1 MPNDPDQTCDR
12 VAAKQHGLISREQAI
27 AAGLTPRM
35 VSVRLGTRR
44 WRPARHCE
52 VYAVGAAPATWE
64 QSVMAACIWAGPGT
78 VASHRAAAALW
89 RLDEQRP
96 GRPEVTTRRAVRS
109 DVVVVV
115 HRSNSLT
122 EMDITRIGAIPA
134 TLVARTLLDLAGVVS
149 PGCLE
154 AAAVDACRRSLTS
167 VPELEALLQR
177 VGGRG
182 CRGASALRKFLAE
195 IDGLG
200 SAPESPLEL
209 QVMRFLKRHRLPT
222 PIRQFPVRDRGRLIA
237 RVDFAYP
244 ELRIAIEA
252 DGYRYHSAPASWRR
266 DRQKFTELSA
276 LGWIVIYVTAD
287 DLRLR
292 PRQTAAGI
300 QRAIERVRPSLCLG
314 LPVR

>member
-27 AAGLTPRM
+27 AAGMTPRM
-35 VSVRLGTRR
+35 VSVRLGTKR
-44 WRPARHCE
+44 WRPAGHCE

-64 QSVMAACIWAGPGT
+64 QSVMASCIWAGPGA

-89 RLDEQRP
+89 RLDGQRP
-96 GRPEVTTRRAVRS
+96 SRPEVTTRRAVRS
-109 DVVVVV
+109 DDVVV

-122 EMDITRIGAIPA
+122 EMDITLIGAIPA
-134 TLVARTLLDLAGVVS
+134 TRVARTLLDLAGVVS
-149 PGCLE
+149 PGSLE
-154 AAAVDACRRSLTS
+154 AAAVDACRRGLTS
-167 VPELEALLQR
+167 VPELEALLRR

-200 SAPESPLEL
+200 PAPESPLEL
-209 QVMRFLKRHRLPT
+209 EVMRFLKRHRLPT

-266 DRQKFTELSA
+266 DRQRFTGLSA
-276 LGWIVIYVTAD
+276 LGWIVIYVTSD
-287 DLRLR
+287 DLLLR

-300 QRAIERVRPSLCLG
+300 RRAIDRARPSLCLG